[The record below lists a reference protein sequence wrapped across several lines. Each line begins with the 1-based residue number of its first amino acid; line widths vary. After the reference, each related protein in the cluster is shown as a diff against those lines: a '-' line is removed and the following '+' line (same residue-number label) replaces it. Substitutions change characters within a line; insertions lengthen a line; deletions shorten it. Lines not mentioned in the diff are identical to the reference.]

1 MGNKTNGESISGLQI
16 GMTWSLPPEIA
27 DTATQKVSIIIFS
40 IEVAGSL
47 DREQFN
53 KQVDVGKPWENHGKT
68 WRFKLGDP
76 VQSPFFE
83 SNYLGDEHQKHW
95 WCKGW
100 DHIFGIIE
108 WEYRIW
114 GDYCGSIWY
123 IVHKIIRDEHMILQK
138 HIEIHVESPLNPIKT
153 PLIYT

>member
-1 MGNKTNGESISGLQI
+1 MIYTWVIRESISGLQI

-40 IEVAGSL
+40 IKVARSL

-83 SNYLGDEHQKHW
+83 SITLGMNIRNTGGVRDEITYLG
-95 WCKGW
+95 
-100 DHIFGIIE
+100 
-108 WEYRIW
+108 
-114 GDYCGSIWY
+114 S
-123 IVHKIIRDEHMILQK
+123 
-138 HIEIHVESPLNPIKT
+138 
-153 PLIYT
+153 